1 MKELSTNL
9 VVREE
14 WGVVEVENV
23 SGRHHTVLG
32 GTLRSVE
39 PDLRCVRFCQ
49 TEPLYL
55 LFLSLKKDSKE
66 SLPSESS

>member
-23 SGRHHTVLG
+23 SRRHHPVLG

-39 PDLRCVRFCQ
+39 PDKVCEV
-49 TEPLYL
+49 
-55 LFLSLKKDSKE
+55 LSDRA
-66 SLPSESS
+66 SLPVVPVSEKRLKGVRPI

>member
-23 SGRHHTVLG
+23 SRRHHPVLG

-39 PDLRCVRFCQ
+39 PDVCEV
-49 TEPLYL
+49 
-55 LFLSLKKDSKE
+55 LSHKA
-66 SLPSESS
+66 SLPVVPVSEKRLKGVAPI

>member
-39 PDLRCVRFCQ
+39 PDKGCEV
-49 TEPLYL
+49 
-55 LFLSLKKDSKE
+55 LSDRA
-66 SLPSESS
+66 SLPVVSVSEKRLKGVAPI